1 MSYRR
6 RFYPFTHSMSSAK
19 DYLLQANRNFMSAVK
34 MLCSSLPSGR
44 GIVFARDALVL
55 AWAAYVVRSGRGGE
69 SLGRPLS
76 TEGQIPGVM
85 PIIIPSI
92 FRGTWRMLLRVQ
104 KETILTPNESSLS
117 QEPEDG
123 VLPGFPRLAKRGRE
137 SFQPPLK
144 LQARLQ
150 KTPDPFS

>member
-1 MSYRR
+1 MSYITER
-6 RFYPFTHSMSSAK
+6 HSTLSLTPGLAAGTICSKPIEISWFAFF
-19 DYLLQANRNFMSAVK
+19 RNFMSAVK

-44 GIVFARDALVL
+44 GIVFARDDLVL

-92 FRGTWRMLLRVQ
+92 FRGLSRILR
-104 KETILTPNESSLS
+104 EG
-117 QEPEDG
+117 PERN
-123 VLPGFPRLAKRGRE
+123 VVVRLISVEGIH
-137 SFQPPLK
+137 S
-144 LQARLQ
+144 
-150 KTPDPFS
+150 